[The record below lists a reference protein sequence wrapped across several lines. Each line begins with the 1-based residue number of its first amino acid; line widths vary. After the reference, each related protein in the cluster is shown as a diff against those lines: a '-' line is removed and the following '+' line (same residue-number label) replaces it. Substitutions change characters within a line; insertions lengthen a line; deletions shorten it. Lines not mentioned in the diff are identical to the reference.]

1 MLIALGCIV
10 VFPRSAVA
18 SVSISSFTAKWN
30 GAQVSVAWTTA
41 TELNNSGFYVQ
52 RSESASGG
60 FTRVSPLIPAQNV
73 GSITG
78 SSYAFTDKPAVAGK
92 TYYYKLESRD
102 TSGGTKV
109 ENSVATAQV
118 SATATPTKT
127 AAPAATATR
136 TNTTAPTATRTNTT
150 LPPTATNTVPPGF
163 PTLTPVPTATPTTQ
177 KVAAAPSPSPTIG
190 RIAGKTFTPM
200 PASPTPRVTNTPPR
214 IALAPVAPTAD
225 APLEDD
231 LPEEYV
237 VPTGNASSP
246 LQTIIGVGILL
257 GSTMLVGLAFLFFIA
272 ATVFFIR
279 AQLR

>member
-127 AAPAATATR
+127 TAPIATATR
-136 TNTTAPTATRTNTT
+136 TKTAVPPTATLTSA
-150 LPPTATNTVPPGF
+150 PPTATNTVPPGF
-163 PTLTPVPTATPTTQ
+163 PTLTPMPKATPTTQ
-177 KVAAAPSPSPTIG
+177 KVAAAPSPTIG

-231 LPEEYV
+231 LPEDDV
-237 VPTGNASSP
+237 APTGNASSP
-246 LQTIIGVGILL
+246 LQTIIGVGIIL

-279 AQLR
+279 AQLRS